1 MPNHPLQLPHQH
13 QQQQQQQQQPAQ
25 VNLFQP
31 HNLSP
36 NLIKTETK
44 INTSINNPPQ
54 HVLINFSENNNNLQ
68 MLRAQKFTKN
78 ANDADSISFNKQAIK
93 NDEISDHIDSVIN
106 DVVNG
111 HGSIPTNIH
120 DFEEEET
127 NSSFK
132 DAMFN
137 SEDPNS
143 QHFNESESNSN
154 FGFHLNSQL
163 QQQPV
168 KNSKKKNGNK
178 NVRLIKHIIQLWR

>member
-1 MPNHPLQLPHQH
+1 MPNHPLQLPHQ
-13 QQQQQQQQQPAQ
+13 QQQQQPPQ

-44 INTSINNPPQ
+44 INASINNNPPQ
-54 HVLINFSENNNNLQ
+54 HVINFSENNNNLP
-68 MLRAQKFTKN
+68 MMRAQQFTKN
-78 ANDADSISFNKQAIK
+78 TNDADSISINKQAIK
-93 NDEISDHIDSVIN
+93 SDEISDHIDSVIN

-132 DAMFN
+132 DAMFS

-143 QHFNESESNSN
+143 QHFNQSESNSN
-154 FGFHLNSQL
+154 FSFQSHSQL
-163 QQQPV
+163 QQQQQPV

-178 NVRLIKHIIQLWR
+178 NVSLRKHIIQFWL